1 MIETHAMIV
10 PGYFLAQDG
19 KPPVIGGAADVP
31 AAGAPGAAIEGQAA
45 DGGALPAGASRQQ
58 STAGSNM
65 LLFGMLLFFGF
76 LVITTMM
83 QSRKEKKR
91 KAELLRSI
99 SRHDRVQTLGGIIGT
114 VVDMSDNEIL
124 LRVDESTNSRV
135 RVTRSSV
142 AQILKK
148 GRGSSIEAE
157 TEPKP
162 EVETVS

>member
-10 PGYFLAQDG
+10 PGLFLAQEG

-31 AAGAPGAAIEGQAA
+31 ATGMAGAPVEGQAA
-45 DGGALPAGASRQQ
+45 DGGALPAGATRPAS
-58 STAGSNM
+58 SAGSNM

-83 QSRKEKKR
+83 QSRKDKKR
-91 KAELLRSI
+91 KAALLSSI
-99 SRHDRVQTLGGIIGT
+99 SKHDRVQTLGGIIGT
-114 VVDMSDNEIL
+114 VAELSDDEVV
-124 LRVDESTNSRV
+124 LRVDESSNSRV
-135 RVTRSSV
+135 RVTRSSISQV
-142 AQILKK
+142 LKK
-148 GRGSSIEAE
+148 GRGSSIE